1 MTINH
6 NYFISIY
13 IFNRMGKLDGI
24 MEFSE
29 VIAKEIHADKYTVRV
44 NIKRNV
50 KHLVEGLGE
59 DLLKIFL

>member
-1 MTINH
+1 
-6 NYFISIY
+6 
-13 IFNRMGKLDGI
+13 MGKLDGI

-29 VIAKEIHADKYTVRV
+29 AIAKEIHADKYTVRV

>member
-1 MTINH
+1 
-6 NYFISIY
+6 
-13 IFNRMGKLDGI
+13 MGKLDGI